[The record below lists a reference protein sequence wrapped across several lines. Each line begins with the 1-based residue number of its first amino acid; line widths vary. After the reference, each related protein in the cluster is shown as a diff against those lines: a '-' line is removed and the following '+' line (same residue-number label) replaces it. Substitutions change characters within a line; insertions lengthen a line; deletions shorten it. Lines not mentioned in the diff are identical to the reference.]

1 MAALSILP
9 PGGFLFATTYALKQ
23 GLYPRRAAAE
33 VGHRSLAP
41 RHQWI
46 SRAGR
51 DRLRRGLPHR
61 LDYGADSLIQGVLC
75 RWFDYW
81 LKGKQ
86 NGIMDEPP
94 VHVFV
99 MGENR
104 WHQEKD

>member
-1 MAALSILP
+1 MVIDPWPHGINGS
-9 PGGFLFATTYALKQ
+9 
-23 GLYPRRAAAE
+23 RE
-33 VGHRSLAP
+33 LAG
-41 RHQWI
+41 I
-46 SRAGR
+46 
-51 DRLRRGLPHR
+51 
-61 LDYGADSLIQGVLC
+61 DYGADSLIDLQGVLC